1 MTSHFPSS
9 IAHVLGDVKLL
20 AFAKPLGGII
30 PIAMDKVLY
39 QLVISLMFFTMTCVP
54 FPFVVSL
61 VWHGNQ
67 GRM

>member
-1 MTSHFPSS
+1 VIGHFPRS
-9 IAHVLGDVKLL
+9 IVHVLGDVKLL
-20 AFAKPLGGII
+20 ALAKPLGGII

-39 QLVISLMFFTMTCVP
+39 WLVISFMFFTSTCVP

-67 GRM
+67 GRV